1 MAVAKKVVTKTVKPV
16 KIVKKETPKKVEKKV
31 EAKVSEAVKAPK
43 VEKAEVKVPEVKE
56 VKVTEA
62 AEAVEQKEF
71 ENLPSLKDMLEAG
84 VHFGHSI
91 KRRNPRMDDYVY
103 AVKNGVQIFDLVQT
117 RSKLS
122 EACNYIV
129 DVVAKGG
136 EILLVG
142 TKAQAADT
150 IKAEAE
156 RLGVAF
162 MTTHWVGGL
171 FTNWEQIKTRVDK
184 LIDMKKKYEAGDYK
198 KYTKKEQVLL
208 KREIDR
214 LERMYGGLVTLKG
227 LPKAVF
233 IVDPIREITAMREAT
248 HRSIPVV
255 AIVDTNGDPTGIARV
270 IPANDDALKSVVML
284 VMAITAAVEKGL
296 KLFASKK

>member
-1 MAVAKKVVTKTVKPV
+1 MAVAKVSPKSKVIKSVKSDKPV
-16 KIVKKETPKKVEKKV
+16 KTEVK
-31 EAKVSEAVKAPK
+31 KAPK
-43 VEKAEVKVPEVKE
+43 KEKVVKE
-56 VKVTEA
+56 VPTTLKASLGVEKTEVSTQGGSNKV
-62 AEAVEQKEF
+62 QKEF
-71 ENLPSLKDMLEAG
+71 ENLPSLKEMLEAG

-117 RSKLS
+117 RSALN

-129 DVVAKGG
+129 ETVASGAQ
-136 EILLVG
+136 IMLIG
-142 TKAQAADT
+142 TKAQAAEI
-150 IKAEAE
+150 IKTEAE

-162 MTTHWVGGL
+162 ITTHWVGGL

-184 LIDMKKKYEAGDYK
+184 LIDMKSKFEAGEYK

-227 LPKAVF
+227 LPKVVF
-233 IVDPIREITAMREAT
+233 IVDPTREITAMRESA
-248 HRSIPVV
+248 HRDIPIV
-255 AIVDTNGDPTGIARV
+255 AIVDTNGDPTGIAHV
-270 IPANDDALKSVVML
+270 IPANDDAVKSVVML
-284 VMAITAAVEKGL
+284 TTAIIAAVEKGL
-296 KLFASKK
+296 KLNKEKK

>member
-1 MAVAKKVVTKTVKPV
+1 MATKAKVT
-16 KIVKKETPKKVEKKV
+16 EKKV
-31 EAKVSEAVKAPK
+31 TKSVKSIKSVEPK
-43 VEKAEVKVPEVKE
+43 VEKAEMIVVEKKVEKVVEAPKVEVKAEVKE
-56 VKVTEA
+56 VK
-62 AEAVEQKEF
+62 AVKEF
-71 ENLPSLKDMLEAG
+71 ESLPSLKDMLEAG

-117 RSKLS
+117 RNALND
-122 EACNYIV
+122 ACNYIV
-129 DVVAKGG
+129 ETVATGAQ
-136 EILLVG
+136 IMLVG

-150 IKAEAE
+150 IKSEAE

-162 MTTHWVGGL
+162 ITTHWVGGL

-227 LPKAVF
+227 LPKLVF
-233 IVDPIREITAMREAT
+233 IVDPTREITAMREAG
-248 HRSIPVV
+248 HREIPIV
-255 AIVDTNGDPTGIARV
+255 AIVDTNGDPTGIAHV

-284 VMAITAAVEKGL
+284 TTAITAAVEKGL
-296 KLFASKK
+296 KLNKERK

>member
-1 MAVAKKVVTKTVKPV
+1 MAKAKVSE
-16 KIVKKETPKKVEKKV
+16 KKAETTKV
-31 EAKVSEAVKAPK
+31 EAKKETKVKAPK
-43 VEKAEVKVPEVKE
+43 VVETPKVVEEKVVAAAKE
-56 VKVTEA
+56 EKKTVAAPKEEA
-62 AEAVEQKEF
+62 KTVKEF
-71 ENLPSLKDMLEAG
+71 EGLPTLKEMLEAG

-117 RSKLS
+117 RTALND
-122 EACNYIV
+122 ACNYLV
-129 DVVAKGG
+129 DLISQGG
-136 EILLVG
+136 QILLVG
-142 TKAQAADT
+142 TKAQAAET
-150 IKAEAE
+150 IKSEAE

-162 MTTHWVGGL
+162 ITTHWVGGL

-184 LIDMKKKYEAGDYK
+184 LIDMKKKYEAGEYK

-233 IVDPIREITAMREAT
+233 IVDPTREITAMREAT
-248 HRSIPVV
+248 HRDIPVV
-255 AIVDTNGDPTGIARV
+255 AIVDSNGDPTGIAKV

-284 VMAITAAVEKGL
+284 VLAVTSAIEKGL
-296 KLFASKK
+296 KLAQVKK

>member
-1 MAVAKKVVTKTVKPV
+1 MATKAKVSVKKTEKVEKVSKVVVKKVEKVEKVV
-16 KIVKKETPKKVEKKV
+16 VEKKV
-31 EAKVSEAVKAPK
+31 EKVVEAPK
-43 VEKAEVKVPEVKE
+43 VEVKAEVPAQGGSDKVR
-56 VKVTEA
+56 
-62 AEAVEQKEF
+62 KEF
-71 ENLPSLKDMLEAG
+71 ESLPSLKDMLEAG
-84 VHFGHSI
+84 VHFGNSI

-117 RSKLS
+117 RNALN

-129 DVVAKGG
+129 ETVAKG
-136 EILLVG
+136 EQIMLVG

-150 IKAEAE
+150 SKSEAE

-162 MTTHWVGGL
+162 ITTHWVGGL

-227 LPKAVF
+227 LPKLVF
-233 IVDPIREITAMREAT
+233 IVDPTREITAMREAG
-248 HRSIPVV
+248 HREIPIV
-255 AIVDTNGDPTGIARV
+255 AIVDTNGDPTGIAHV

-284 VMAITAAVEKGL
+284 TTAITAAVEKGL
-296 KLFASKK
+296 KLFASRK

>member
-1 MAVAKKVVTKTVKPV
+1 MAAKAKVVSKKSVKSEAPKTEKVTKV
-16 KIVKKETPKKVEKKV
+16 VEKKV
-31 EAKVSEAVKAPK
+31 EKVVEAPK
-43 VEKAEVKVPEVKE
+43 EEKVKVKE
-56 VKVTEA
+56 VK
-62 AEAVEQKEF
+62 EF
-71 ENLPSLKDMLEAG
+71 EKLPSLKDMLEAG

-117 RSKLS
+117 RSALN
-122 EACNYIV
+122 EACNYLV
-129 DVVAKGG
+129 ELVSQGG
-136 EILLVG
+136 QVMLVG

-150 IKAEAE
+150 IKSEAE
-156 RLGVAF
+156 RLGIAF
-162 MTTHWVGGL
+162 ITTHWVGGL

-184 LIDMKKKYEAGDYK
+184 LVDMKKKFEAGEYK

-214 LERMYGGLVTLKG
+214 LERMYGGLVTLNG
-227 LPKAVF
+227 LPKVVF
-233 IVDPIREITAMREAT
+233 IVDPTREITAMREAT

-255 AIVDTNGDPTGIARV
+255 AIVDSNGDPTGIAKV

-284 VMAITAAVEKGL
+284 VMAVTAAIEKGL
-296 KLFASKK
+296 KLNKERK

>member
-1 MAVAKKVVTKTVKPV
+1 MATKAKVS
-16 KIVKKETPKKVEKKV
+16 VKKTEKVEKAPKVAEKKVEKVEKV
-31 EAKVSEAVKAPK
+31 VEAPK
-43 VEKAEVKVPEVKE
+43 VEKKAEVVAAKEVKE
-56 VKVTEA
+56 
-62 AEAVEQKEF
+62 F
-71 ENLPSLKDMLEAG
+71 ESLPSLKDMLEAG

-117 RSKLS
+117 RKALS
-122 EACNYIV
+122 DACNYIV
-129 DVVAKGG
+129 ETVAKG
-136 EILLVG
+136 EQIMLVG

-150 IKAEAE
+150 IKSEAE

-162 MTTHWVGGL
+162 ITTHWVGGL

-227 LPKAVF
+227 LPKVVF
-233 IVDPIREITAMREAT
+233 IVDPTREITAMREAA
-248 HRSIPVV
+248 HREIPIV
-255 AIVDTNGDPTGIARV
+255 AIVDTNGDPTGIAHV

-284 VMAITAAVEKGL
+284 TTAITAAVEKGL

>member
-1 MAVAKKVVTKTVKPV
+1 MAVAKKAAKAVEKKV
-16 KIVKKETPKKVEKKV
+16 VKKVSKVVEPKVEKKV
-31 EAKVSEAVKAPK
+31 EAKVVAAAVVEK
-43 VEKAEVKVPEVKE
+43 VEKVVDAPKEVKE
-56 VKVTEA
+56 
-62 AEAVEQKEF
+62 F
-71 ENLPSLKDMLEAG
+71 EKLPSLKDMLEAG

-117 RSKLS
+117 RSMLS
-122 EACNYIV
+122 DACNYLVEVIS
-129 DVVAKGG
+129 KGG

-184 LIDMKKKYEAGDYK
+184 LVDMKKKYEAGEYK

-233 IVDPIREITAMREAT
+233 IVDPTREITAMREAT
-248 HRSIPVV
+248 HRAIPVV
-255 AIVDTNGDPTGIARV
+255 AIVDTNGDPTGIAKV

-296 KLFASKK
+296 KLNKERK

>member
-1 MAVAKKVVTKTVKPV
+1 MAVAKKVVKTAKVEKVTK
-16 KIVKKETPKKVEKKV
+16 IIEKKV
-31 EAKVSEAVKAPK
+31 EEKVVEAPK
-43 VEKAEVKVPEVKE
+43 VV
-56 VKVTEA
+56 
-62 AEAVEQKEF
+62 KEF
-71 ENLPSLKDMLEAG
+71 EGLPSLKDMLEAG

-117 RSKLS
+117 RKALND
-122 EACNYIV
+122 ACNYIV
-129 DVVAKGG
+129 EMVAKGDQ
-136 EILLVG
+136 IMLVG

-162 MTTHWVGGL
+162 ITTHWVGGL
-171 FTNWEQIKTRVDK
+171 FTNWDQIKTRVDK
-184 LIDMKKKYEAGDYK
+184 LIDMKKKYEAGEYK

-227 LPKAVF
+227 LPKLVV
-233 IVDPIREITAMREAT
+233 IVDPTREITAMREAG
-248 HRSIPVV
+248 HREIPIV
-255 AIVDTNGDPTGIARV
+255 AIVDTNGDPTGIAHV

-284 VMAITAAVEKGL
+284 TTAITAAVEKGL
-296 KLFASKK
+296 KLAASKGAK

>member
-1 MAVAKKVVTKTVKPV
+1 MAAKAKVTEKKVVKKVTKVPE
-16 KIVKKETPKKVEKKV
+16 KKVEQVEKVVVEKKV
-31 EAKVSEAVKAPK
+31 EKVVEAPK
-43 VEKAEVKVPEVKE
+43 VEVNAEVKE
-56 VKVTEA
+56 VK
-62 AEAVEQKEF
+62 EF
-71 ENLPSLKDMLEAG
+71 ESLPSLKDMLEAG

-117 RSKLS
+117 RKALS
-122 EACNYIV
+122 DACNYIV
-129 DVVAKGG
+129 ETVAKG
-136 EILLVG
+136 EQIMLVG

-150 IKAEAE
+150 IKSEAE

-162 MTTHWVGGL
+162 ITTHWVGGL

-227 LPKAVF
+227 LPKLVF
-233 IVDPIREITAMREAT
+233 IVDPTREITAMREAG
-248 HRSIPVV
+248 HREITIV
-255 AIVDTNGDPTGIARV
+255 AIVDTNGDPTGIAHV

-284 VMAITAAVEKGL
+284 TTAITAAVEKGL
-296 KLFASKK
+296 KLFAAKK

>member
-1 MAVAKKVVTKTVKPV
+1 MATKAKIVSEKGKVKSEKVVS
-16 KIVKKETPKKVEKKV
+16 ETPKIKKV
-31 EAKVSEAVKAPK
+31 SKVVEPK
-43 VEKAEVKVPEVKE
+43 VEKASEKVEVKIEKVFEKVVEAPKEVKE
-56 VKVTEA
+56 
-62 AEAVEQKEF
+62 F
-71 ENLPSLKDMLEAG
+71 EKLPSLKDMLEAG

-117 RSKLS
+117 RSMLS
-122 EACNYIV
+122 DACNYLV
-129 DVVAKGG
+129 DVISKGG

-184 LIDMKKKYEAGDYK
+184 LVDMKKKYLAGEYK

-233 IVDPIREITAMREAT
+233 IVDPTREITAMREAT
-248 HRSIPVV
+248 HRAIPVV
-255 AIVDTNGDPTGIARV
+255 AIVDTNGDPTGIAKV

-296 KLFASKK
+296 KLNKERK

>member
-1 MAVAKKVVTKTVKPV
+1 MATAKKAVKTATKKVV
-16 KIVKKETPKKVEKKV
+16 KKSPKVVEKKV
-31 EAKVSEAVKAPK
+31 VEK
-43 VEKAEVKVPEVKE
+43 VEKVVVVEKVAEAPKE
-56 VKVTEA
+56 VNPPTPKATEGQA
-62 AEAVEQKEF
+62 EF
-71 ENLPSLKDMLEAG
+71 EKLPSLKDMLEAG

-91 KRRNPRMDDYVY
+91 KRRNPRMDEYVY

-117 RSKLS
+117 RSALS
-122 EACNYIV
+122 AACNYIV
-129 DVVAKGG
+129 EVVAGG
-136 EILLVG
+136 GQILLVG
-142 TKAQAADT
+142 TKAQAAET

-156 RLGVAF
+156 KMGVAF

-184 LIDMKKKYEAGDYK
+184 LVDMKKKYEAGEYK

-227 LPKAVF
+227 LPKVVF
-233 IVDPIREITAMREAT
+233 IVDPTREITAMREAT
-248 HRSIPVV
+248 HREIPVV
-255 AIVDTNGDPTGIARV
+255 AIVDTNGDPTGIAHV

-284 VMAITAAVEKGL
+284 TLAITAAVEKGL
-296 KLFASKK
+296 KLNKEKK

>member
-1 MAVAKKVVTKTVKPV
+1 MATKAKVSVKKTEKVAKVSKVTEKKVEKVEKVV
-16 KIVKKETPKKVEKKV
+16 VEKKV
-31 EAKVSEAVKAPK
+31 EKVVEAPK
-43 VEKAEVKVPEVKE
+43 EVKE
-56 VKVTEA
+56 YEG
-62 AEAVEQKEF
+62 
-71 ENLPSLKDMLEAG
+71 LPSLKDMLEAG

-117 RSKLS
+117 RKALS
-122 EACNYIV
+122 DACNYIV
-129 DVVAKGG
+129 ETVAKG
-136 EILLVG
+136 EQIMLVG

-162 MTTHWVGGL
+162 ITTHWVGGL

-227 LPKAVF
+227 LPKVVF
-233 IVDPIREITAMREAT
+233 IVDPTREITAMREAA
-248 HRSIPVV
+248 HREIPIV
-255 AIVDTNGDPTGIARV
+255 AIVDTNGDPTGIAHV

-284 VMAITAAVEKGL
+284 TTAITKAVEKGL

>member
-1 MAVAKKVVTKTVKPV
+1 MATKAKVSEKKVAKPV
-16 KIVKKETPKKVEKKV
+16 KAEKATKVPKVVEVVVEKKV
-31 EAKVSEAVKAPK
+31 EKVAEAPK
-43 VEKAEVKVPEVKE
+43 VV
-56 VKVTEA
+56 
-62 AEAVEQKEF
+62 KEF
-71 ENLPSLKDMLEAG
+71 EKLPSLKDMLEAG

-117 RSKLS
+117 RKALS
-122 EACNYIV
+122 DACNYIV
-129 DVVAKGG
+129 QVMADGG
-136 EILLVG
+136 QILLVG

-150 IKAEAE
+150 VKAEAE

-233 IVDPIREITAMREAT
+233 IVDPTREITAMREAT
-248 HRSIPVV
+248 HREIPVV
-255 AIVDTNGDPTGIARV
+255 AIVDTNGDPTGIAHV

-284 VMAITAAVEKGL
+284 VTAITAAVEVGL
-296 KLFASKK
+296 LKAKSQQK